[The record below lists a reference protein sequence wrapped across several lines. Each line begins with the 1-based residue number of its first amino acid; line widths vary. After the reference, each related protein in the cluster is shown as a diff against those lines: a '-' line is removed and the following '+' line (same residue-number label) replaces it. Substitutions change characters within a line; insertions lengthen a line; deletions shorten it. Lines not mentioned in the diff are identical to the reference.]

1 MKIKIPVPS
10 IEKQKNIVEYCELN
24 DNLIKQLENEIE
36 QNKIQANLF
45 LSNIV
50 KKVKIEQDELSDDES
65 NLVKS
70 DDSETN
76 QNIII
81 EDEEDKVFEEAKPKK
96 KASKKKTLVV

>member
-1 MKIKIPVPS
+1 MICFINQKLGILNPS
-10 IEKQKNIVEYCELN
+10 LEKQKEIIEYCESN
-24 DNLIKQLENEIE
+24 NNLIKQLENEIE

-50 KKVKIEQDELSDDES
+50 KKVKIELSDDES
-65 NLVKS
+65 NSVKS

-81 EDEEDKVFEEAKPKK
+81 EDEEDKVIEEVKPKK
-96 KASKKKTLVV
+96 KASKNK